1 MKKMI
6 AISIVTLAIV
16 AFEQSSAFA
25 CVDYPDWMTT
35 STNSHAAELPETPP
49 PESGC

>member
-6 AISIVTLAIV
+6 AISIVILAMV
-16 AFEQSSAFA
+16 TFEQSSAFA

-35 STNSHAAELPETPP
+35 SVNSQAVQLPQTPP